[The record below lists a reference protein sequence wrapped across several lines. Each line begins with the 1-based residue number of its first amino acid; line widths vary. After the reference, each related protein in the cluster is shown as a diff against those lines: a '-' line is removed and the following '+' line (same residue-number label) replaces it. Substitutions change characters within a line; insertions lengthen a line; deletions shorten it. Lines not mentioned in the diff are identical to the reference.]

1 MLTPKELKAT
11 FQTLKSVSI
20 SLFYLFWHPPSDTVH
35 RGDSELLSICG
46 GRAVLERV
54 WSVMV
59 ELAFKNHSLFQS
71 LTSTGWKLCS
81 PLCCLPSC
89 DPSFCLS
96 PSQGTAPEM
105 LHPFVCTLS
114 PSPSWNPWA
123 SPALALTPS
132 SLASLQGSTD
142 TFPCLTSVQ
151 LL

>member
-59 ELAFKNHSLFQS
+59 ELAFKNYSLFQS

-81 PLCCLPSC
+81 PPCCLPSC

-96 PSQGTAPEM
+96 PGQR
-105 LHPFVCTLS
+105 H
-114 PSPSWNPWA
+114 
-123 SPALALTPS
+123 S
-132 SLASLQGSTD
+132 SRNAASLCLYSEP
-142 TFPCLTSVQ
+142 FPFMQSMGKSCSGPDPILLGPTSRID
-151 LL
+151 